1 MCSLAVLIGRG
12 LDLGETNEETGK
24 KAGEKRILVEVV
36 RLSGCTGSPRLWR
49 KKVNRQ
55 HKEAGMFPSEGT
67 SEGND
72 NAELRGQVNLPHAA
86 LDASGACEA

>member
-1 MCSLAVLIGRG
+1 MRRLARKPERKGYSSKLCGCQGALVHPAV
-12 LDLGETNEETGK
+12 
-24 KAGEKRILVEVV
+24 KAEDM
-36 RLSGCTGSPRLWR
+36 
-49 KKVNRQ
+49 NRQ

>member
-1 MCSLAVLIGRG
+1 MRRLARKPERKGYSSKLC
-12 LDLGETNEETGK
+12 
-24 KAGEKRILVEVV
+24 
-36 RLSGCTGSPRLWR
+36 GCQGAKVHRRLWR